1 MECVCSDIE
10 HVFNII
16 LGKETGTTFLI
27 SVQDKEVNALLD
39 TGVEKS
45 CMSMDMFARLKL
57 PLNVAKVPKLRN
69 ASGRDIKTHAVMTMR
84 FKMGNTI
91 FIQEFV
97 VCDNLVRPI
106 IIGRDFTV
114 NNSIGMAWTRQG
126 TKKVTKDDKI
136 VIKIEEPTRKKTL
149 TMTRKVTIPPRSYA
163 VFDVEG
169 EEWEGKYEIRPNP
182 FLKQR
187 EPNLWMDN
195 FVLYN
200 VLGNEDGVEPKDRIQ
215 TQGQE
220 TTEGSE
226 GNDPS
231 EGCVREKEESKKV
244 HIPYCIL
251 NFSYEH
257 HSYISK
263 GSVVTFAENE
273 DGEENEVFEV
283 EEIGEQQE

>member
-1 MECVCSDIE
+1 M
-10 HVFNII
+10 
-16 LGKETGTTFLI
+16 LGKETGTTFPI

-39 TGVEKS
+39 TGAEKS

-57 PLNVAKVPKLRN
+57 PLNAAKVPKLRN
-69 ASGRDIKTHAVMTMR
+69 ASGRDIKTHGVMTMK

-97 VCDNLVRPI
+97 ACDNLVRPI
-106 IIGRDFTV
+106 IIGTDFTV
-114 NNSIGMAWTRQG
+114 NNFIGIAWTRQG
-126 TKKVTKDDKI
+126 TKNVTKDDKI
-136 VIKIEEPTRKKTL
+136 VIEIEEPTIKKTL
-149 TMTRKVTIPPRSYA
+149 PMTRKVTIPPRSYA

-195 FVLYN
+195 FMLYD
-200 VLGNEDGVEPKDRIQ
+200 VPGKEDGVEPKDRIE

-220 TTEGSE
+220 TTEGGK

-231 EGCVREKEESKKV
+231 EGCVRGKEE
-244 HIPYCIL
+244 
-251 NFSYEH
+251 
-257 HSYISK
+257 
-263 GSVVTFAENE
+263 
-273 DGEENEVFEV
+273 
-283 EEIGEQQE
+283 

>member
-16 LGKETGTTFLI
+16 LSKEIGTMFPI
-27 SVQDKEVNALLD
+27 SLQDKEVNALLD
-39 TGVEKS
+39 TGAEKN

-57 PLNVAKVPKLRN
+57 PFNVAKVPKLRN
-69 ASGRDIKTHAVMTMR
+69 ASGRDIKTHGVRTK

-114 NNSIGMAWTRQG
+114 NNFIGIAWTRQS

-136 VIKIEEPTRKKTL
+136 VIEIEEPTRKKTL

-200 VLGNEDGVEPKDRIQ
+200 IPGKEDGIEPKDRIE

-226 GNDPS
+226 GIDPS
-231 EGCVREKEESKKV
+231 EGCVRGKEE
-244 HIPYCIL
+244 
-251 NFSYEH
+251 
-257 HSYISK
+257 
-263 GSVVTFAENE
+263 
-273 DGEENEVFEV
+273 
-283 EEIGEQQE
+283 

>member
-1 MECVCSDIE
+1 M
-10 HVFNII
+10 
-16 LGKETGTTFLI
+16 TT
-27 SVQDKEVNALLD
+27 K
-39 TGVEKS
+39 
-45 CMSMDMFARLKL
+45 
-57 PLNVAKVPKLRN
+57 
-69 ASGRDIKTHAVMTMR
+69 

-114 NNSIGMAWTRQG
+114 NNFIGIACTRQG
-126 TKKVTKDDKI
+126 TKKVAKDDKI
-136 VIKIEEPTRKKTL
+136 VIEIEEPTRKKTL
-149 TMTRKVTIPPRSYA
+149 TMTRKVMIPPRSYA

-187 EPNLWMDN
+187 EPNLWLDN
-195 FVLYN
+195 FMLYN
-200 VLGNEDGVEPKDRIQ
+200 VQGKEDDIEPKDRIE

-231 EGCVREKEESKKV
+231 EGCVGGKEESKKV
-244 HIPYCIL
+244 CIPYCIF

-257 HSYISK
+257 HSYIPK
-263 GSVVTFAENE
+263 GSVVAFAENE
-273 DGEENEVFEV
+273 DGEKNEVFEV
-283 EEIGEQQE
+283 EEIGGQEEYRNWIPKKKGFLPIYIYIYSLFTHTSTSLSISCESYKVYLTCI